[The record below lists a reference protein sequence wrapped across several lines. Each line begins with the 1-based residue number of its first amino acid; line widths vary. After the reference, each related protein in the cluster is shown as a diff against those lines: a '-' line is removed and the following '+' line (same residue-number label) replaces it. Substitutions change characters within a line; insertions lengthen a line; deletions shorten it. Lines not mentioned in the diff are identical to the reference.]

1 MYALPG
7 LDAEAAANLAER
19 ILQRHVPD
27 PKQRE
32 IYAAN
37 PALPRLLKLLDG
49 SPLALEVVLSNLAR
63 QTPEAIL
70 AALEAGDLNIDSQ
83 AQNPVL
89 SKKERR
95 TQTILG
101 FIEYAY
107 SNLDAN
113 AQRLLLVL
121 FPFTGVVWE
130 GMLEKYINHLQ
141 AQPALE
147 NLLLNSLH
155 VVLQSV
161 KSWGLLTQ
169 HEKLS
174 GFLRIQ
180 PVLPYFLKIRL
191 AQEPEEVKQAL
202 IIAFRLYY
210 SEIGKVLSKFFDS
223 ERPHEQLI
231 GQLLTQLEYENICN
245 ALRYALDAQ
254 ESVSSFNDPISKYLE
269 SMHEHKQYIVLG
281 EQILARLETYPSE
294 KLAGQIGV
302 EMACLIDD
310 IARRQILMNQ
320 YTASAATY
328 QRALSIFEQ
337 NETLSERSKS
347 LGIASIYHQLGY
359 VMQKQRQWISSRS
372 FYQKALAIY
381 IKLNHRDKLAG
392 TYYQLGRVDYEER
405 EWVQAEK
412 HYQRALALSIE
423 FNDRHDQSLIYHG
436 LGMVA
441 QRQRDWMLAEEYY
454 QQASNL
460 KIEFKDRYRQAS
472 TYNQLGVVAQEQGQW
487 VQAEVYYQQ
496 SLTIY
501 IEFNDSY
508 EQAGIYHN
516 LGYLAQRRQQW
527 AQAEAYYQ
535 QSLAIYIDLN
545 NRYEQAH
552 TYYNL
557 GLVAEEQEKWQLA
570 YENFSYAMVIYIE
583 FADKY
588 HFHVIKYSLH
598 TLWVAHPD
606 ETVLPTLAQAL
617 GITVDA
623 ALAWLTTADGG

>member
-1 MYALPG
+1 MLYWRYMSVVPESQVTVTGQSRFGYDERAYTLPQLLDAIARQLLNRNVPAGAVVARDFALFQTMQPKVQATLLAQKLRSERHLLILDNLESVTGDALAIPNTLLPAEQLALRAFLADLLDGQTLVLLGSRGSAAWLRSRWLRQAQPPLHAAPVPEPVEGPAPLREVDVYALPG

-423 FNDRHDQSLIYHG
+423 FNDRHDQSLI
-436 LGMVA
+436 
-441 QRQRDWMLAEEYY
+441 
-454 QQASNL
+454 
-460 KIEFKDRYRQAS
+460 
-472 TYNQLGVVAQEQGQW
+472 
-487 VQAEVYYQQ
+487 
-496 SLTIY
+496 
-501 IEFNDSY
+501 
-508 EQAGIYHN
+508 
-516 LGYLAQRRQQW
+516 
-527 AQAEAYYQ
+527 
-535 QSLAIYIDLN
+535 
-545 NRYEQAH
+545 
-552 TYYNL
+552 
-557 GLVAEEQEKWQLA
+557 
-570 YENFSYAMVIYIE
+570 
-583 FADKY
+583 
-588 HFHVIKYSLH
+588 
-598 TLWVAHPD
+598 P
-606 ETVLPTLAQAL
+606 
-617 GITVDA
+617 
-623 ALAWLTTADGG
+623 